1 MTLAARAFA
10 QLATWPDLTEVEP
23 SCGTGRALAAAHGE
37 IAHFHSD
44 RNLDLCLTARVI
56 RRFEEHLGAATAVRM
71 VPGSHWVTLRLE
83 VVADFDLLMTL
94 VSLALRAH
102 QSWPQP
108 DHEPLAR
115 CNDQRVAV
123 VARQSL
129 GEGSPTWRG

>member
-23 SCGTGRALAAAHGE
+23 SCGTGRALAAAHGD

-44 RNLDLCLTARVI
+44 RDLDLCLTARVI
-56 RRFEEHLGAATAVRM
+56 RRFEEHLRAATAVRL
-71 VPGSHWVTLRLE
+71 VPGSHWVTVRME

-94 VSLALRAH
+94 VSLALRA
-102 QSWPQP
+102 QQTWPLP
-108 DHEPLAR
+108 DHEPHAG
-115 CNDQRVAV
+115 CNDLRSAV

-129 GEGSPTWRG
+129 GAD